1 MSRDLRWFK
10 SSYSGTEG
18 GNCLEVA
25 LDWHKSSYSDDQ
37 GGACLE
43 FAPCSHTVHVR
54 DSKLG
59 ERSPRFAVAGAAWT
73 AFVAYAR
80 RGA

>member
-1 MSRDLRWFK
+1 MAWFK
-10 SSYSGTEG
+10 SSYSDDQG

-25 LDWHKSSYSDDQ
+25 LDWFKSSHSDSE
-37 GGACLE
+37 GSNCVE
-43 FAPCSHTVHVR
+43 VAPCPHTVHVR

-59 ERSPRFAVAGAAWT
+59 PDSPRFAVAGDSWT

-80 RGA
+80 G

>member
-1 MSRDLRWFK
+1 MSERLTWYKSSYSDSQGGNCLEVALDWCK

-25 LDWHKSSYSDDQ
+25 
-37 GGACLE
+37 AC
-43 FAPCSHTVHVR
+43 PHIIHVR

-59 ERSPRFAVAGAAWT
+59 ARSPQLAVPAGAWT
-73 AFVAYAR
+73 AFVANAR
-80 RGA
+80 SV